1 MAVEAAASVDSAES
15 SENDSL
21 TTLVKDTLETGSNSV
36 LHLNMIPGSVPVD
49 IEGMSTEVGQ
59 QTTDVLG
66 QELID
71 ARATIKHLESKIV
84 IYQTKLVN
92 LENDVQTGI
101 NTLNFYNQISDT
113 PYLFLMG
120 SRIWQFCFNYN

>member
-59 QTTDVLG
+59 QTTAVLG

-71 ARATIKHLESKIV
+71 ARATIKQLESKIV
-84 IYQTKLVN
+84 IYQTKMVN

-120 SRIWQFCFNYN
+120 SHIWQFCFNYN

>member
-1 MAVEAAASVDSAES
+1 MAVEAGASVDSSES

-59 QTTDVLG
+59 QTTAVLG

-71 ARATIKHLESKIV
+71 ARATIKQLESKIV
-84 IYQTKLVN
+84 IYQTKMVN

-101 NTLNFYNQISDT
+101 NTLNFYNQIMEWNLVAWT
-113 PYLFLMG
+113 LGFFAC
-120 SRIWQFCFNYN
+120 R

>member
-1 MAVEAAASVDSAES
+1 MAVEAAANVDSSES

-59 QTTDVLG
+59 QTTAVLG

-71 ARATIKHLESKIV
+71 ARAIIKQLESKIV
-84 IYQTKLVN
+84 IYQTKMVN

-101 NTLNFYNQISDT
+101 NTLTLIT
-113 PYLFLMG
+113 K
-120 SRIWQFCFNYN
+120 